1 LATKINKNKV
11 IAAAQKLVQK
21 GQYEKAIKEY
31 EKIVEEDPRDV
42 RIWLKIGD
50 LHAKN
55 NAPKKAVD
63 TYSKVAEFY
72 SEQGFYLKA
81 VAVYKQILK
90 IDSALVEINLRLA
103 ELYKQ
108 LGLLSDA
115 MQQYEQVS
123 NFYHQAG
130 RTKEALAALRQI
142 VDLDPQNVASRIK
155 LAELY
160 SKEQM
165 RDEAIAEFS
174 KAADF
179 LRAENR
185 LDDFVKV
192 AERLVFHQPDNLTVT
207 KELAGIYLSKRDPR
221 RALQKLQL
229 AFKADPR
236 DEETLEMLAQAF
248 EDLGQV
254 PKTVSVL
261 KELAHIHGENGNEA
275 KRQEI
280 YSRVLQLSPHDEEA
294 QQALS
299 AKPDG

>member
-1 LATKINKNKV
+1 MATKINKNKV
-11 IAAAQKLVQK
+11 IAAAQKFVQK
-21 GQYEKAIKEY
+21 GQYDKAIKEY
-31 EKIVEEDPRDV
+31 AKIVEEDPRDV

-50 LHAKN
+50 LHAKR
-55 NAPKKAVD
+55 NAPKEAVD

-90 IDSALVEINLRLA
+90 IDSKLVEINLRLA

-165 RDEAIAEFS
+165 RDEAIEEFA

-192 AERLVFHQPDNLTVT
+192 ALRVREGRPP
-207 KELAGIYLSKRDPR
+207 KSGR
-221 RALQKLQL
+221 RRSTGL
-229 AFKADPR
+229 
-236 DEETLEMLAQAF
+236 
-248 EDLGQV
+248 
-254 PKTVSVL
+254 
-261 KELAHIHGENGNEA
+261 
-275 KRQEI
+275 
-280 YSRVLQLSPHDEEA
+280 
-294 QQALS
+294 
-299 AKPDG
+299 

>member
-1 LATKINKNKV
+1 MATKINKNKV

-21 GQYEKAIKEY
+21 GQHDKAIKEY
-31 EKIVEEDPRDV
+31 AKIVEEDPRDV

-50 LHAKN
+50 LYV
-55 NAPKKAVD
+55 KKGSTAEAVD

-81 VAVYKQILK
+81 VAVYKQFLK
-90 IDSALVEINLRLA
+90 IDNDLVEINLRLA

-123 NFYHQAG
+123 NHYHKAG

-142 VDLDPQNVASRIK
+142 VDLDPHNVASRIK

-165 RDEAIAEFS
+165 REEAVEEFS

-185 LDDFVKV
+185 IDDFVKV
-192 AERLVFHQPDNLTVT
+192 AERLDFARRWANAETVDFT
-207 KELAGIYLSKRDPR
+207 
-221 RALQKLQL
+221 
-229 AFKADPR
+229 AFAIS
-236 DEETLEMLAQAF
+236 T
-248 EDLGQV
+248 
-254 PKTVSVL
+254 
-261 KELAHIHGENGNEA
+261 
-275 KRQEI
+275 
-280 YSRVLQLSPHDEEA
+280 
-294 QQALS
+294 
-299 AKPDG
+299 